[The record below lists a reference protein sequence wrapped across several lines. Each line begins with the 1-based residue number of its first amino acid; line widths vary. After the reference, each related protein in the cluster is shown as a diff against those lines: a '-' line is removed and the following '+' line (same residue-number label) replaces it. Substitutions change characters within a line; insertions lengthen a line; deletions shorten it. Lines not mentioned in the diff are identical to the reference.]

1 MSSSS
6 NSLPSSNSISSKI
19 PFGIDDDF
27 IQEVPKSLEI
37 NIAEFFSGVQSSSP
51 SSSSQSSPF
60 GKILPATYK
69 VEVFCVPIAIAEYC
83 PPPTSVSSQVSPP
96 SLEIKTP
103 ESELLVAS
111 V

>member
-1 MSSSS
+1 ME
-6 NSLPSSNSISSKI
+6 
-19 PFGIDDDF
+19 DDF
-27 IQEVPKSLEI
+27 VHEAPKSFDI

-60 GKILPATYK
+60 GKYLPATYK
-69 VEVFCVPIAIAEYC
+69 VEVFWEPIAIAEYC
-83 PPPTSVSSQVSPP
+83 EPSVFASSHVFPP
-96 SLEIKTP
+96 SLETKTP

>member
-27 IQEVPKSLEI
+27 IQEVPKLLEI
-37 NIAEFFSGVQSSSP
+37 NIAEFFSEVQSSSP

-60 GKILPATYK
+60 GKYLPATYK
-69 VEVFCVPIAIAEYC
+69 VEV
-83 PPPTSVSSQVSPP
+83 S
-96 SLEIKTP
+96 
-103 ESELLVAS
+103 
-111 V
+111 